1 MRRIWMA
8 IAPTRHETRILATDG
23 PSDTLLK
30 ARLSSRMQHPRA
42 LASLMEALAL
52 WQGHK
57 VHAVVAV
64 DADSPTYAWT
74 PGEDLVGHEDTPL
87 YAMDYALTEPAP
99 QRDISGIG
107 LGSFGDLHRLL
118 ASEVAR

>member
-1 MRRIWMA
+1 MQHRIWMA
-8 IAPTRHETRILATDG
+8 IAPTRHETRLLATFFFG

-30 ARLSSRMQHPRA
+30 ARLSPRMQHPRA
-42 LASLMEALAL
+42 LASLMEGLAL

-57 VHAVVAV
+57 VHAVLAV
-64 DADSPTYAWT
+64 DADSPMYDWA

-87 YAMDYALTEPAP
+87 YTLDYAVKPVAP
-99 QRDISGIG
+99 VDITG
-107 LGSFGDLHRLL
+107 LGSFSDLHHLL